1 MICPYCG
8 FDNLE
13 GADSCEACLMD
24 LRALDEPRAET
35 ALEDSLMH
43 EPVESLGP
51 KTALIVP
58 PEASI
63 RDALECMV
71 ENNIGCVLVGSEAE
85 VVGIFSER
93 DVLLRVAGR
102 MEEVEAEPVSRFMT
116 VSPQMFEVGTPLAFA
131 LNRMSLND
139 FRHLPLTE
147 KGRLLG
153 IISLRDFLGLLFRS
167 HPDLALEDS

>member
-1 MICPYCG
+1 MICPSCS

-13 GADSCEACLMD
+13 GADTCAACLMD
-24 LRALDEPRAET
+24 LRALDEPRTEDS
-35 ALEDSLMH
+35 LEDSLMH

-51 KTALIVP
+51 KTAVTVT
-58 PEASI
+58 PETTI

-71 ENNIGCVLVGSEAE
+71 ENNIGCVLVVGEGK

-93 DVLLRVAGR
+93 DLLLRVAGR
-102 MEEVEAEPVSRFMT
+102 MDEVEDQPISRFMT
-116 VSPQMFEVGTPLAFA
+116 VSPQMLEVGTPLAFA

-147 KGRLLG
+147 DGGLLG

-167 HPDLALEDS
+167 HPSLAATDA